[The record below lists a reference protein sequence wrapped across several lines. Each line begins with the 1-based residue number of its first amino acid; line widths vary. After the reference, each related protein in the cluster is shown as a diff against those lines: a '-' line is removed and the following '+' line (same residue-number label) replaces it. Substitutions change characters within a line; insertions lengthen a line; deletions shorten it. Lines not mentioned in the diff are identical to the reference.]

1 MGDLF
6 KIYIMCDSDQ
16 RNQYANTGCTSHY
29 SHGVNLLIDMW
40 LCAPV
45 AKAHNSYLEP
55 TLLAHMEFTLWK
67 FIMRS

>member
-16 RNQYANTGCTSHY
+16 RNQYANMGCTSHY
-29 SHGVNLLIDMW
+29 SHGVNSLIDMW

-45 AKAHNSYLEP
+45 AKAHNS
-55 TLLAHMEFTLWK
+55 F
-67 FIMRS
+67 